1 MPGPWGKAIERLRL
15 ARGWTRA
22 KAATRA
28 KMTATTFGRLER
40 GRHTRTDLLQAVA
53 DAFEVPL
60 EQVLVLPQA
69 ETPSSDVE
77 HLLNRKIREA
87 IREEVATLRIL
98 ALNEPHQTAGERALH
113 ASIDVAKRAA
123 DAYAGPAP
131 ATVATKKP
139 IKKSRRKVNG

>member
-1 MPGPWGKAIERLRL
+1 MPGPWGKAIARLRL

-22 KAATRA
+22 RAAARA
-28 KMTATTFGRLER
+28 NLTATTYGRIER
-40 GRHTRTDLLQAVA
+40 GRHISTALLQAIA
-53 DAFEVPL
+53 DAFEVPID
-60 EQVLVLPQA
+60 QVLVPSLS
-69 ETPSSDVE
+69 ELPSSDVE

-87 IREEVATLRIL
+87 IREEVATLRVL

-113 ASIDVAKRAA
+113 ASLDLAKRAA

-131 ATVATKKP
+131 ATVAAKKP